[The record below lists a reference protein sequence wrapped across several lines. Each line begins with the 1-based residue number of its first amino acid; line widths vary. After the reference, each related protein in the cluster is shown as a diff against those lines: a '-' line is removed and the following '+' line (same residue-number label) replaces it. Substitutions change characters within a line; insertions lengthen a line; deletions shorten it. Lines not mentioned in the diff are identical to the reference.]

1 MRPVI
6 VMPMHDPNGLLFPQL
21 KTITPALKELFERAF
36 ISVNSAANQTQCES
50 LEQLKTDK
58 FFEILVHQDNVT
70 AGDDFLAL
78 YEYAAHSCSAQQ
90 LLHLCFID
98 RVAYALQSEYR
109 EQFRADIQSVQIEHT
124 PLIFQRSVQAWE
136 THPRN
141 YQELEQMVSKVGGLL
156 FGKTIDFAWCH
167 LVVQAHQLLQILPHI
182 KSRDLSMVA
191 ELLLPLKD
199 AVKTKDVDWLAWEDP
214 FILSRDA
221 LQLKMEREQSVAE
234 TCKRLSYVIPMLELL
249 RAAAQKGAA

>member
-1 MRPVI
+1 
-6 VMPMHDPNGLLFPQL
+6 MPMHDPNGLFFPQL
-21 KTITPALKELFERAF
+21 KTITPALNELFERAF
-36 ISVNSAANQTQCES
+36 ISVNSTTYQTQCES
-50 LEQLKTDK
+50 LEQSKTDQ

-78 YEYAAHSCSAQQ
+78 YEYAARSCSAQQ

-109 EQFRADIQSVQIEHT
+109 EQFRDDIHSVQMEHT
-124 PLIFQRSVQAWE
+124 PLIFQRSQKAWE
-136 THPRN
+136 THPSN
-141 YQELEQMVSKVGGLL
+141 YHEIEQMVINVGELL
-156 FGKTIDFAWCH
+156 FGKTLEFAWCH
-167 LVVQAHQLLQILPHI
+167 LVVQAHQLRQSLPHV
-182 KSRDLSMVA
+182 KNHDLSMVA
-191 ELLLPLKD
+191 ELVLPLKD

-221 LQLKMEREQSVAE
+221 LQLKMEREQSVVE

-249 RAAAQKGAA
+249 RATAQKGAG